1 MINEFGEASGFA
13 RRLSSSI
20 MDRTVTIAII
30 GLGYVG
36 LPLAIRLAEAR
47 FPVIGFDVDS
57 EKPNLLASG
66 QSYLSHISPEE
77 IKRLTSRNFVASSDP
92 SVLAAAQI
100 FIICVPTPL
109 DEHREPDLTFVIES
123 TKTIAQYLRPGDLVS
138 LESTTYPGTTD
149 EIVRPILEKTGLEL
163 GRELFLAYSPERE
176 DPGNTLAAR
185 RVPKVCGGVTDKC
198 LQLATE
204 LYKAVVDEVV
214 QVSSTR
220 AAELTKLL
228 ENIHRAVNIGLAN
241 EMKIVADRMGL
252 DIWEIIRAAATKPY
266 GFTPYYPGP
275 GLGGHCIPVDPFY
288 LTWKAREFG
297 IHTRFIELAG
307 EINHAMPAWVVEKVA
322 RALNVRKRSVAGSR
336 ILVLGLAY
344 KKNVNDSRETPA
356 AEIIQLLIELGAEV
370 IYSDPYVPRFPRKRK
385 YQISLE
391 SVDITAELLAS
402 IDCAVLVTDHD
413 DFAYDLIAANAPLI
427 VDTRGRFD
435 ATASN
440 VIGA

>member
-1 MINEFGEASGFA
+1 MIEEFGDVSGFA
-13 RRLSSSI
+13 RRLSTSI
-20 MDRTVTIAII
+20 KDRTATIAII

-36 LPLAIRLAEAR
+36 LPLTIRLAEAG
-47 FPVIGFDVDS
+47 FPVIGFDVDP
-57 EKPNLLASG
+57 EKPQRLASG
-66 QSYLSHISPEE
+66 QSYLSHISAED
-77 IKRLTSRNFVASSDP
+77 IKRLVSRNFRASSDP
-92 SVLAAAQI
+92 SILAAAQV

-109 DEHREPDLTFVIES
+109 DEHREPNLIFVIES
-123 TKTIAQYLRPGDLVS
+123 TKTIAQYLQSGNLLS

-149 EIVRPILEKTGLEL
+149 EIVRPILEKTGLQL
-163 GRELFLAYSPERE
+163 GSELFLAYSPERE
-176 DPGNTLAAR
+176 DPGNPLDAR
-185 RVPKVCGGVTDKC
+185 RIPKVCSGTTGQC
-198 LQLATE
+198 LELATE
-204 LYKAVVDEVV
+204 LYQTIVDEIV

-241 EMKIVADRMGL
+241 EMKTVADRMGL

-266 GFTPYYPGP
+266 GFTAYYPGP

-307 EINHAMPAWVVEKVA
+307 EINHAMPAWVVEKVV
-322 RALNVRKRSVAGSR
+322 RALNFRKRSVAGSR

-370 IYSDPYVPRFPRKRK
+370 LYSDPYIPRFPRMRK
-385 YQISLE
+385 HQIDLE

-402 IDCAVLVTDHD
+402 VDCALLVTDHD
-413 DFAYDLIAANAPLI
+413 DFAYDLIGANAPLI
-427 VDTRGRFD
+427 VDTRGRFA